1 MACLYSRE
9 NSPFWYIRF
18 KDAEGKWKSKPTTYR
33 RDNPQETKEARARC
47 AVNTAQEL
55 SSKGVTVDEKWD
67 SWITGFFSTHCK
79 NPVTRQGYDQS
90 WLWLRSYL
98 QEVQVSVPS
107 QLTYQHAFGYI
118 KWRMARGGFG
128 KKVKQSTALRDI
140 KVLRLLM
147 SHAVRTGMASGNPC
161 LRMGIARV
169 APKEKEEF
177 TDEQIA
183 KVYSKLP
190 KKEKDWRYVS
200 FRIALETGCR
210 LSETE
215 IEFRHINFDR
225 KTITFIDPK
234 GGKPYV
240 APLPDSLI
248 PMLLKIKKSKATHT
262 LRLNQNSSTQFSNFL
277 RKIGLKTHSFH
288 CTRVTF
294 VTRLARAGV
303 PLREAMKM
311 VNHSSETVHKIY
323 SRLNADDLKPYV
335 NVVRFPQPA

>member
-1 MACLYSRE
+1 MACLYERK

-33 RDNPQETKEARARC
+33 RDNPQDTKEARARC

-55 SSKGVTVDEKWD
+55 GARGVSKSEKWD
-67 SWITGFFSTHCK
+67 GWIDDFFKTHCK
-79 NPVTRQGYDQS
+79 NETTRNGYEQS

-98 QEVQVSVPS
+98 EEVNVPAPS
-107 QLTYQHAFGYI
+107 QLTYQHAFDYI
-118 KWRMARGGFG
+118 KWRTARGGN
-128 KKVKQSTALRDI
+128 KKKIKQSTALRDI

-183 KVYSKLP
+183 KVYNKLP
-190 KKEKDWRYVS
+190 KREKDWRYIA

-210 LSETE
+210 LGETE
-215 IEFRHINFDR
+215 IEFRYINFEK

-234 GGKPYV
+234 GGKPYTT
-240 APLPDSLI
+240 PLPDSLI
-248 PMLLKIKKSKATHT
+248 SMLLKIKKSKATHT
-262 LRLNQNSSTQFSNFL
+262 LKLHPNASTQFSNFL

-288 CTRVTF
+288 CSRVTF
-294 VTRLARAGV
+294 ITRLARAGV

-311 VNHSSETVHKIY
+311 VNHSSEMVHKIY
-323 SRLNADDLKPYV
+323 SRLNVDDLRPYV
-335 NVVRFPQPA
+335 NKVQFPQPN